1 MLIEILHRTPS
12 WVFVLLFALVVLG
25 YGQTRDRSV
34 RGSLLT
40 LLPAAMIVLSLYG
53 VLGAFGLNPLGL
65 GAWALGVAI
74 AAGSGRGSALL
85 RRGVVYSAATRTFF
99 VPGRWWPLALMM
111 LIFLVRY
118 AVAVAIARRLHVVES
133 LAFAGLVSLAYGL
146 LSGVFLARALAIRQV
161 ARPSGMPSSPG
172 VTE

>member
-1 MLIEILHRTPS
+1 MFIEILHRTPS
-12 WVFVLLFALVVLG
+12 WVFALLFALVVLG

-53 VLGAFGLNPLGL
+53 VPGAFGLNPLALATWVL
-65 GAWALGVAI
+65 GIAI
-74 AAGSGRGSALL
+74 AAGSGRRLAMQ
-85 RRGVVYSAATRTFF
+85 RGAVYSAATRTFF
-99 VPGRWWPLALMM
+99 VPGRWWPLVLMM

-118 AVAVAIARRLHVVES
+118 AVAVAIARRPHVVES
-133 LAFAGLVSLAYGL
+133 LAFAGLMSLAYGL
-146 LSGVFLARALAIRQV
+146 LSGVFLARTLAIRQV